1 MIDLLETSDGVVV
14 CVRAQPR
21 ARANAIRGEQAGA
34 LKVSV
39 TQAAEKGKAN
49 RAILDLLARSL
60 NLRKSQLELIGGETA
75 ALKKFLV
82 RGITLA
88 DLHHRLA
95 AVLS

>member
-49 RAILDLLARSL
+49 RAILDLLARHRE
-60 NLRKSQLELIGGETA
+60 LRLAKARPTMRADARTA
-75 ALKKFLV
+75 AVNAKK
-82 RGITLA
+82 RPK
-88 DLHHRLA
+88 
-95 AVLS
+95 S